1 MLTIQKNRHACDRC
15 HGHKLSCKRESAS
28 GPCARCSKAK
38 VKRCITPKSKR
49 PTAAR
54 LICHKTRKLHLSPAS
69 DMTSRNSGETNFF
82 ADRNSNPSYDYINPN
97 FLLESPELAP
107 LSWDGLDLS
116 PETGFAPT
124 SDQTSKQS
132 EGTLIST
139 TNFPDLF
146 DGEVLEYR
154 KLGTSPTNTVPT
166 ANYTAP
172 YFFDYDPTSV
182 GLSGREFTVTSG
194 HENRF
199 STKGNWI
206 DRVAELHVRLYI
218 QHGSQDRSAQNFA
231 AATDRFNVG
240 ETFALS
246 QNLLETQK

>member
-1 MLTIQKNRHACDRC
+1 MDINCPANEKVRVDHALDVQKQKSNVASLRKANDLQQLGLYAIR
-15 HGHKLSCKRESAS
+15 RENYTSAL
-28 GPCARCSKAK
+28 R
-38 VKRCITPKSKR
+38 R
-49 PTAAR
+49 
-54 LICHKTRKLHLSPAS
+54 
-69 DMTSRNSGETNFF
+69 
-82 ADRNSNPSYDYINPN
+82 NPSYDYINPN

-182 GLSGREFTVTSG
+182 LNQKETGLIGWQSFMSGFTSSMALKIVALKTSQLQPTD
-194 HENRF
+194 
-199 STKGNWI
+199 ST
-206 DRVAELHVRLYI
+206 
-218 QHGSQDRSAQNFA
+218 
-231 AATDRFNVG
+231 
-240 ETFALS
+240 
-246 QNLLETQK
+246 